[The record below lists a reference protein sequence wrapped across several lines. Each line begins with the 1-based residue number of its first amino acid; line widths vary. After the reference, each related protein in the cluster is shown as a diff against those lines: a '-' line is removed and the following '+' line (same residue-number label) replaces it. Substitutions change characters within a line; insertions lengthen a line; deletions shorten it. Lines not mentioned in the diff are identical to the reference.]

1 MGRAKGGTNRKWTK
15 EERIKY
21 VLMCEEEGYPIKTLA
36 RDAGIPYGTLKGW
49 VCRYRKGWVCRY
61 RRGGESALNPDKL
74 RTGNRFSALHAS
86 KSLTEEERLRL
97 TVEKLQIE
105 NERLKKGYIVKG
117 VGASKE
123 FVTLRDLNSR

>member
-1 MGRAKGGTNRKWTK
+1 MSPQYSATSCFASSDSVDSAPT
-15 EERIKY
+15 Y
-21 VLMCEEEGYPIKTLA
+21 AL
-36 RDAGIPYGTLKGW
+36 
-49 VCRYRKGWVCRY
+49 
-61 RRGGESALNPDKL
+61 RGDVYKRQALNPDKL

>member
-49 VCRYRKGWVCRY
+49 VCRYR
-61 RRGGESALNPDKL
+61 RGGESALNPDNCVL
-74 RTGNRFSALHAS
+74 VIDSQHCMQAS
-86 KSLTEEERLRL
+86 L
-97 TVEKLQIE
+97 
-105 NERLKKGYIVKG
+105 
-117 VGASKE
+117 
-123 FVTLRDLNSR
+123 